1 MASAVSST
9 PGAWC
14 QMIRL
19 LKVGRPQGDLGM
31 GTVATS
37 LWAVDANGSAHA
49 AATNV
54 DATMKRM
61 ANALASFFE
70 R

>member
-1 MASAVSST
+1 MASALSST
-9 PGAWC
+9 PGARC

-19 LKVGRPQGDLGM
+19 LEVGRLQGDLGM
-31 GTVATS
+31 GTLATS

-49 AATNV
+49 AATKV
-54 DATMKRM
+54 DAVMKGM

>member
-1 MASAVSST
+1 
-9 PGAWC
+9 
-14 QMIRL
+14 
-19 LKVGRPQGDLGM
+19 M
-31 GTVATS
+31 GTVPTS

-61 ANALASFFE
+61 ANALASFIRDNGVHVE
-70 R
+70 SYLLKR

>member
-1 MASAVSST
+1 M
-9 PGAWC
+9 
-14 QMIRL
+14 RL
-19 LKVGRPQGDLGM
+19 LAVGRVQTHLGM

-49 AATNV
+49 PATKVDAAT
-54 DATMKRM
+54 KGM

>member
-1 MASAVSST
+1 MISLFEFGRLQGGD
-9 PGAWC
+9 GA
-14 QMIRL
+14 
-19 LKVGRPQGDLGM
+19 LGM

-49 AATNV
+49 AATK
-54 DATMKRM
+54 DAVMKRI

>member
-1 MASAVSST
+1 
-9 PGAWC
+9 
-14 QMIRL
+14 MIRL
-19 LKVGRPQGDLGM
+19 LDVGRLQGDLGM
-31 GTVATS
+31 GTLATS

-49 AATNV
+49 AATKV
-54 DATMKRM
+54 DAVMKGM